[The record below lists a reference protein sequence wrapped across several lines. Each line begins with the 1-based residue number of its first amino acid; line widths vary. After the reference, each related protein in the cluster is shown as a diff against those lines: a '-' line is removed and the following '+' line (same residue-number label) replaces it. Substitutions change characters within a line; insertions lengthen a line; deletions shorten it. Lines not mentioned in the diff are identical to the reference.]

1 MTKFKL
7 NRLEILIAASFA
19 TLVATTGQALAQ
31 SPDADELISRADLNG
46 DGDISWEEVLDMR
59 ANSFERLDRNSDGVV
74 SKDDSPARPF
84 AARFNEALERLQADF
99 DTDRDGEITKEEMMS
114 APAPL
119 FEQGDID
126 GDDVLT
132 ADEMAAVREERS
144 PL

>member
-19 TLVATTGQALAQ
+19 TLVATTGQAFAQ
-31 SPDADELISRADLNG
+31 SPDADELMSRADLNG

-84 AARFNEALERLQADF
+84 AARFNEALERLQALAVTHSDA
-99 DTDRDGEITKEEMMS
+99 S
-114 APAPL
+114 ASAR
-119 FEQGDID
+119 
-126 GDDVLT
+126 
-132 ADEMAAVREERS
+132 AVRAVELLIS
-144 PL
+144 